1 MREENEIKHIELY
14 TKFIERYRNDIQK
27 EKVERRDRKIDE
39 ILNTKFNFINIK
51 NKNPSIMMGFYLYSL
66 SLSL

>member
-27 EKVERRDRKIDE
+27 KENRTEIER
-39 ILNTKFNFINIK
+39 LMKF
-51 NKNPSIMMGFYLYSL
+51 
-66 SLSL
+66 

>member
-27 EKVERRDRKIDE
+27 KEKEQR
-39 ILNTKFNFINIK
+39 
-51 NKNPSIMMGFYLYSL
+51 
-66 SLSL
+66 

>member
-39 ILNTKFNFINIK
+39 ILNTKV
-51 NKNPSIMMGFYLYSL
+51 
-66 SLSL
+66 

>member
-39 ILNTKFNFINIK
+39 ILNTKFNFII
-51 NKNPSIMMGFYLYSL
+51 
-66 SLSL
+66 

>member
-39 ILNTKFNFINIK
+39 ILTQKFNFINK
-51 NKNPSIMMGFYLYSL
+51 
-66 SLSL
+66 

>member
-27 EKVERRDRKIDE
+27 KKSRTQR
-39 ILNTKFNFINIK
+39 
-51 NKNPSIMMGFYLYSL
+51 
-66 SLSL
+66 